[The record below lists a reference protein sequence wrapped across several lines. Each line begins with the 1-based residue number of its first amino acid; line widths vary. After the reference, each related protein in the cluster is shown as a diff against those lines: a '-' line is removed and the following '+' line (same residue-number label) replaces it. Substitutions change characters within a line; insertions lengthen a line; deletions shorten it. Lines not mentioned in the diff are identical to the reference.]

1 MKNDTVFESTKMK
14 RIDMLPTYPDASLE
28 HNQDETEGMEL
39 STNKTKKYQ

>member
-1 MKNDTVFESTKMK
+1 MKNDTVFESTRMK